1 MRLIHVKE
9 DNEIEMLSYEDE
21 LVDGNTR
28 AAEIVDGR
36 NVRKSYMVVPLRDV
50 KRLLFEVEI

>member
-1 MRLIHVKE
+1 MKE

-36 NVRKSYMVVPLRDV
+36 NVRKSYMVIPLRDV